1 MQLTPYKNL
10 DGNSNIVGFYES
22 DLFIVVKFA
31 SKTDTDSFYKYSDRI
46 PGLVHVKEL
55 RELAHQGQG
64 LNSYISKR
72 KLAYE
77 KKGRSLESIL

>member
-10 DGNSNIVGFYES
+10 NGNSNIIGFYES
-22 DLFIVVKFA
+22 DLFIIIQFA
-31 SKTDTDSFYKYSDRI
+31 SNPGANSFYKYSDI
-46 PGLVHVKEL
+46 KPGLSYVKDL
-55 RELAHQGQG
+55 KELAHQGQG

-77 KKGRSLESIL
+77 KRGMSLESLF